1 LYGVLNLKLNPRTQ
15 KTFFNFNSIIEIQST
30 KAKKTIESDYKIVK
44 ATISYSETKNLG
56 NYSSV
61 SISYNIVAD
70 IEIEDGKQDPI
81 DVEAMGTILIG
92 KARQT
97 VQSAIVE
104 ELEYNSVVTPDI
116 VRKYKGRVTN
126 GNGNGIDF

>member
-1 LYGVLNLKLNPRTQ
+1 MSPN
-15 KTFFNFNSIIEIQST
+15 
-30 KAKKTIESDYKIVK
+30 YKIVK

-116 VRKYKGRVTN
+116 VRKYKGRVN
-126 GNGNGIDF
+126 GNGNSNSTEDEIEF